1 MEDQENFMLHLNSKR
16 NLFLSLQEYN
26 FQLKSYR
33 RNKIIELLKDIYF
46 EIIMNNLPIYGV
58 SLKDL
63 NDLSNTK
70 LSLLHK
76 GDQETMPSNEV
87 NKFHLS

>member
-1 MEDQENFMLHLNSKR
+1 
-16 NLFLSLQEYN
+16 
-26 FQLKSYR
+26 
-33 RNKIIELLKDIYF
+33 
-46 EIIMNNLPIYGV
+46 MNNLPIYGV